1 MGNEGRFTGK
11 IGKYYV
17 NPKEKV
23 DWVLR
28 CLQSSMMLCWQN
40 RYGDLFMI
48 QTHYFIVFLSQNTF
62 QMVPSLMQN
71 NLRALWLEKYIK
83 CEKGNFYGCEME
95 SG

>member
-17 NPKEKV
+17 NPREKA

-28 CLQSSMMLCWQN
+28 SLQSSMMLCLQN

-48 QTHYFIVFLSQNTF
+48 QTHYFIVFVSQNTF

-71 NLRALWLEKYIK
+71 NLWALWLEKYIK
-83 CEKGNFYGCEME
+83 CEKGNFHGCEME